1 MTKRSWVSAEDLMA
15 ELQQD
20 PEFQRQQVE
29 RERSRQESAE
39 MVRSVT
45 EPIVRDLRQAG
56 FAVDA
61 VEELAFRYAPIPGP
75 AISVLLSWLPR
86 VQDERV
92 QEMIVRALAATTE
105 QFDGAPLAHAFET
118 TRSESLR
125 WAIGNTLAVARSTGL
140 GEWVLRTAADSA
152 SGKARETLVI
162 AAAKLA
168 PPQEVNERLSAL
180 VEELPA
186 SVAQAF
192 SLTGGPIELALLEAQ
207 LQRTKGWQKKE
218 IQRAIRAIRK
228 RLG

>member
-29 RERSRQESAE
+29 RERSRQASAE

-45 EPIVRDLRQAG
+45 EPITRDLRQAG

-92 QEMIVRALAATTE
+92 QEMIVRALAAATE
-105 QFDGAPLAHAFET
+105 PFDGAPLARAFEA
-118 TRSESLR
+118 TRSEPLR
-125 WAIGNTLAVARSTGL
+125 WSIGNTLALAHPTGL
-140 GEWVLRTAADSA
+140 GEWVLRAAADPA
-152 SGKARETLVI
+152 SGKARETLVV
-162 AAAKLA
+162 AAARLA
-168 PPQEVNERLSAL
+168 PPEEVNRTLRPL

-192 SLTGGPIELALLEAQ
+192 SVTGGPVELALLEAQ

-218 IQRAIRAIRK
+218 IQRAIRAILK
-228 RLG
+228 RQG